1 MRHALTDSERREI
14 RDALKLLHRRRAR
27 DRSPRVD
34 LVATPP
40 AHGQM
45 LIPIPPVRRRVDT
58 LSRGHDRPGRLG
70 PTPWTAT
77 GVSECFTESRRPVGT
92 RPHSATG
99 HIVVDRPPDS
109 STQKPP
115 NLRVGG
121 VAYAL
126 RHDNRSRGQWE
137 LPEVDFHPLT
147 LRVPRSRAQAPLSA
161 SASCSPRPGT
171 TFPEPGRRAT
181 NEIGLRLDG

>member
-1 MRHALTDSERREI
+1 MRI

-40 AHGQM
+40 AHGQV

-58 LSRGHDRPGRLG
+58 LSRAHDRPGRLG

-77 GVSECFTESRRPVGT
+77 GGSECFTESRRPVGT

-109 STQKPP
+109 STQKLP

-121 VAYAL
+121 GCLCPETRQPLTGPEPLTGTVGPTRGGLSPTHAASSAKSRSGTVVGERL
-126 RHDNRSRGQWE
+126 VLTKTRHD
-137 LPEVDFHPLT
+137 
-147 LRVPRSRAQAPLSA
+147 VP
-161 SASCSPRPGT
+161 
-171 TFPEPGRRAT
+171 
-181 NEIGLRLDG
+181 